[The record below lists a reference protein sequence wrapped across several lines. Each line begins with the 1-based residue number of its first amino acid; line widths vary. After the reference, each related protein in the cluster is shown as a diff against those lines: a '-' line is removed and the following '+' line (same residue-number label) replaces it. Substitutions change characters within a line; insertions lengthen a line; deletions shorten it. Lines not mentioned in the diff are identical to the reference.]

1 MGDLGLAQV
10 PQSRQSLYKE
20 EQRLCLGG
28 LELVSQPLSVLHIPE
43 AEGRCMYLV
52 RVSDT
57 RIERVLSHGR
67 IWKDGGFEGL
77 CRWFCN
83 SIREY
88 GGEGPSRGSCQ
99 HCLAWVNLL

>member
-10 PQSRQSLYKE
+10 LQAHQSLHKE

-28 LELVSQPLSVLHIPE
+28 LGLVSQPLLVLHIPE
-43 AEGRCMYLV
+43 AEGRCMYLD
-52 RVSDT
+52 RESDT
-57 RIERVLSHGR
+57 RIERGLSHGR
-67 IWKDGGFEGL
+67 IWKDGGFGGL
-77 CRWFCN
+77 CRWSCN
-83 SIREY
+83 SIREC